1 METRLQAVEL
11 KLMDMEITV
20 EQLNTV
26 IVRHEKTIE
35 DLTKKLDN
43 YASQLQSLTSPLAKE
58 SEETPP
64 PHY

>member
-1 METRLQAVEL
+1 MDTRLQVVEL

-35 DLTKKLDN
+35 DLTKKLEN

>member
-1 METRLQAVEL
+1 
-11 KLMDMEITV
+11 MDMEITV

>member
-1 METRLQAVEL
+1 MDTRLQVVEL

>member
-1 METRLQAVEL
+1 MDTRLQAVEL

-35 DLTKKLDN
+35 DLTKKLEN